1 MVTNCGSGF
10 AEKQMGRTLE
20 ELISQFEVS
29 RITTHSALLDL
40 EALPEFNRIHLSRH
54 IENQGLR
61 QKLVRELQGLVE
73 LVYGQQ
79 QVDPDVLEEQYVERV
94 LLLRKGHISLLKD
107 LVSSGYSYLWVR
119 PSVSRQQLQT
129 ISAEV
134 DKIGKLVSG
143 LLTRPAAAL
152 TVEDLNRE
160 LRSVQKQ
167 TRETK
172 YSSMMQLLRLA
183 LSGQQHGPSV
193 AEMMVTLGAE
203 EKALE
208 QRQQR
213 DEATDP
219 SVSEENWECIQRFC
233 EQVNAATEGPWF
245 ALRLLAHKIQSPQEG
260 EALHAL
266 TVLETCV
273 NNCGDRFHSEMAKFR
288 FLNELIKVLSPKYYG
303 IWSSEKVKSRVTEV
317 IFSWTV
323 WFPQEVKIQ
332 DAYQMLKKQGI
343 VKEDPKLPEDK
354 ILPPPS
360 PRPQNSIFDTDEEKS
375 KLLARLLRSSRPADL
390 QAANRL
396 IQSAVKEE
404 QEKSAQVSRRVNTI
418 REVSEN
424 VRRMDEFLESY
435 RRGELSPGDQ
445 ESLQVNALFPPVLE
459 EPPLQEAQA
468 EVWVCGVLSSAV
480 FPQALLQRC
489 ERLRPLLFRLASEAV
504 PDEEALAEVLQA
516 NDQLSWA
523 LGQYRQAVASQEDGD
538 GAGSAASSARAP
550 ACRAAP
556 RRTRSYTLIDFSELE
571 AVAQTAPE
579 PSADTA
585 SAPRHGSTSSSC
597 LLEEQLHSLGL
608 CVHFGATLLTGVWG
622 LQSREGTFGFSISP
636 KRKWG
641 LPDGGLSNS
650 PVTQEPPP
658 DFGLAEAVVH
668 NGFRDGVSAAQS
680 LAPQQGWEDSCA
692 GKSELQSLDKQL
704 SPPPRSKTFSL

>member
-1 MVTNCGSGF
+1 MAGSG
-10 AEKQMGRTLE
+10 QLE
-20 ELISQFEVS
+20 
-29 RITTHSALLDL
+29 R
-40 EALPEFNRIHLSRH
+40 
-54 IENQGLR
+54 
-61 QKLVRELQGLVE
+61 
-73 LVYGQQ
+73 
-79 QVDPDVLEEQYVERV
+79 
-94 LLLRKGHISLLKD
+94 
-107 LVSSGYSYLWVR
+107 W
-119 PSVSRQQLQT
+119 
-129 ISAEV
+129 
-134 DKIGKLVSG
+134 
-143 LLTRPAAAL
+143 
-152 TVEDLNRE
+152 LN
-160 LRSVQKQ
+160 
-167 TRETK
+167 
-172 YSSMMQLLRLA
+172 
-183 LSGQQHGPSV
+183 
-193 AEMMVTLGAE
+193 
-203 EKALE
+203 
-208 QRQQR
+208 
-213 DEATDP
+213 EATDP

-273 NNCGDRFHSEMAKFR
+273 NNCGDRFHSEIAKFR

-445 ESLQVNALFPPVLE
+445 ESLQALF
-459 EPPLQEAQA
+459 
-468 EVWVCGVLSSAV
+468 
-480 FPQALLQRC
+480 QRC

-538 GAGSAASSARAP
+538 GAGSAASSACAP

-571 AVAQTAPE
+571 AMAQTPPE

-585 SAPRHGSTSSSC
+585 SAPRRGSTSSSC
-597 LLEEQLHSLGL
+597 LLEEQLRSL
-608 CVHFGATLLTGVWG
+608 
-622 LQSREGTFGFSISP
+622 
-636 KRKWG
+636 
-641 LPDGGLSNS
+641 GLSNS

-658 DFGLAEAVVH
+658 DFGLVEPAVH

-692 GKSELQSLDKQL
+692 GKSEFQSLDKQL
-704 SPPPRSKTFSL
+704 SPPPRTKTCSLDLSPMKLPFPDLPNNSVADPPLLSPGYDLKPAASLHPASNDASLENLFVPLISVTLSTISPLTVYDRNGFKVMLHFSRDPAPGRPDVLVMVLSMLSTSAHPIKDIVFQAAVPKTMQIKLQPASGSELPAFSPLLPPAVLSQVLLLSNPHKDPVRLRYRLVFTQGLQPFQEVGEVTGFPGAELWGRS